1 FEATVVLDVF
11 NLRTE
16 RIEMRDDG
24 PGGEP
29 LFAASDSANGAAP
42 GQFRLHA
49 EALQFLCHMTDDRVR
64 IASGA
69 VDRKQRLQLLRQ
81 IGNIDL
87 QTRHLYSPHA
97 QSLARSLRPGTGEQ
111 KVQEAFGRRLRL
123 VIGETR
129 PL

>member
-1 FEATVVLDVF
+1 MLPADRLSIHLLVEGVAGCLQGQDRTAVAALFDIKGDPRAFGKTSRPVADRHQFEATVVLDVF

-49 EALQFLCHMTDDRVR
+49 EALQFL
-64 IASGA
+64 
-69 VDRKQRLQLLRQ
+69 
-81 IGNIDL
+81 
-87 QTRHLYSPHA
+87 
-97 QSLARSLRPGTGEQ
+97 
-111 KVQEAFGRRLRL
+111 
-123 VIGETR
+123 
-129 PL
+129 